1 MNQEENFHQMLRDII
16 PKIQEARINV
26 LKSEANLKKFFG
38 YSYVKPRMTGREVT
52 THKNLRLRQPKI
64 TTRQA

>member
-26 LKSEANLKKFFG
+26 LKSEANLKKGFLDTAMSSKG
-38 YSYVKPRMTGREVT
+38 
-52 THKNLRLRQPKI
+52 
-64 TTRQA
+64 